1 VANVV
6 TYKARPDI
14 QCIQMN
20 NGLTSV
26 FVSVLALAAS
36 ELAETDRQREFAA
49 WFADQQQ
56 AISTKFSGR
65 R

>member
-1 VANVV
+1 
-6 TYKARPDI
+6 
-14 QCIQMN
+14 MN